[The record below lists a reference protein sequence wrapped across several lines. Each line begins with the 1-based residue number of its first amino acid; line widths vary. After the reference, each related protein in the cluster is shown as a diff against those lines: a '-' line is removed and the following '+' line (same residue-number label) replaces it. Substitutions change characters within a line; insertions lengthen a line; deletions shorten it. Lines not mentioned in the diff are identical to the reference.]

1 MIRAVFRYA
10 GDAPRG
16 FSLCGHAGAGVA
28 GEDIVC
34 AAVSSAAYMA
44 ANTVTDVVGARATVD
59 AGDGALT
66 LEVLRKTRVSKRLLT
81 AFSCT

>member
-44 ANTVTDVVGARATVD
+44 ANTVTDVVGAKATVD
-59 AGDGALT
+59 AGDGGSDHSAALH
-66 LEVLRKTRVSKRLLT
+66 LNPSSSRGFRT
-81 AFSCT
+81 A